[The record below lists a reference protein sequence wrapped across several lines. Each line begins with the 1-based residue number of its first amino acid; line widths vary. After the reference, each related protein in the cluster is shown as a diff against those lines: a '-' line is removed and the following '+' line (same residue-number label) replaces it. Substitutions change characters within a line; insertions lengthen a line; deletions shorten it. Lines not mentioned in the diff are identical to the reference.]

1 MILIYGIMNEIKFRG
16 TQNTYMWLILKQ
28 GLESIAITI
37 LNGLWFTGESKGT
50 KSFPTTWS
58 ANNQKIQLLM
68 FNRLPYLFLSKKPSS
83 IRKRAWGGDVI
94 QPFGQTVYRLSK
106 LSMQKARRDSLE
118 VQKPSANKANEQR
131 LNHHRIEDQECT
143 KIVDRYRSNLL
154 DWYWSIDVWQNLPP
168 TLNTHK
174 S

>member
-16 TQNTYMWLILKQ
+16 TQNAYMWLILKQ

-37 LNGLWFTGESKGT
+37 LNGLSFTGESKGT

-118 VQKPSANKANEQR
+118 VQKPSANKANGQR
-131 LNHHRIEDQECT
+131 LNHHKNRGPRMHQN
-143 KIVDRYRSNLL
+143 SG
-154 DWYWSIDVWQNLPP
+154 SIPIQPLGLILIHRCLAKLAP
-168 TLNTHK
+168 H